1 MLQSLKEFFLIP
13 VEFFQQA
20 TKLTYASLGI
30 AAVIGILY
38 FRIMF
43 RRRDGFDEHPSVDLT
58 QGYEYQWTKWK
69 TLALILICVLSYN
82 AAYHQLPI
90 WFPAA
95 FMHK

>member
-30 AAVIGILY
+30 AGVIGILY
-38 FRIMF
+38 FGIMF
-43 RRRDGFDEHPSVDLT
+43 RRRGGFDEHPSVDLT

-69 TLALILICVLSYN
+69 ALALILLCVVSYN
-82 AAYHQLPI
+82 VAYHQLPI
-90 WFPAA
+90 WFPTA
-95 FMHK
+95 FTHR